1 VILGLDTMIYELTHQ
16 QRQLSSDAIVS
27 GETVYP
33 SPFLT
38 DQLAALRLTPPDQC
52 RVLMLGSRPDPV
64 SSSDRLT
71 TQLAYQTPYY
81 YRIFSEMLGSTVDGA
96 RMKSW
101 AKQGVMLLNRE
112 LTTCYTTTEEITP
125 QGLRTRM
132 IPINVD
138 WEWTEFTDWII
149 QLVDSVCEN
158 VVYLILGRENERTI
172 VRNVGKLRNAIVLP
186 SLRVDRS
193 HNIFDLV
200 NLKLAELEQ
209 EPIQF

>member
-1 VILGLDTMIYELTHQ
+1 MILGLDTMIYELTHQ
-16 QRQLSSDAIVS
+16 QRQLSSDAIAS
-27 GETVYP
+27 GETIYP

-38 DQLAALRLTPPDQC
+38 DQLAALRLTPPDRC

-64 SSSDRLT
+64 SPSDRLT

-81 YRIFSEMLGSTVDGA
+81 YRIFSEMLGSEVDAG

-101 AKQGVMLLNRE
+101 GKQGVMLLNRE
-112 LTTCYTTTEEITP
+112 LTT
-125 QGLRTRM
+125 
-132 IPINVD
+132 NAD

-172 VRNVGKLRNAIVLP
+172 VRNVDNLRNAIVLP

-193 HNIFDLV
+193 HNIFDLM
-200 NLKLAELEQ
+200 NKKLVELEQ